1 MSRLLVDWL
10 NSGQVLVVHFD
21 LFRSLFDG
29 RGEKE
34 KSEAAL
40 CQLGVRVSS
49 CLDRCLPVVVVVVVK
64 LICLITSPPK
74 LMLSTS
80 TAAVL
85 CFVWKTTASHGNDDD
100 DQRWQPTHTPFSPFS
115 SRSDSWQW

>member
-49 CLDRCLPVVVVVVVK
+49 CLDRCLPVVVVVK
-64 LICLITSPPK
+64 LICLITSPPR

-80 TAAVL
+80 TAAAVF
-85 CFVWKTTASHGNDDD
+85 CVEDNGQSR
-100 DQRWQPTHTPFSPFS
+100 QR
-115 SRSDSWQW
+115 R